1 MEHRTEPRSL
11 VSLPI
16 RVILPGPPAQVLDCR
31 LMDVSATGMRIASDV
46 TLVLEELVAIE
57 VEDQVVLAQIRHC
70 HPEGDKFV
78 AGVRRLHQVP
88 KGSQR
93 GEIGECVSEMIED
106 LERRVLAGEEVAS
119 RMLALE
125 ALDRIVGRV
134 QADPGTAQAQA
145 APAKSPASEE
155 GPAKDEKRSWKI
167 PLALAAALVLAAG
180 IGFTVLQH
188 STAAKSE
195 PPQAEAKNTPTP
207 APSEVPPMPPTLE
220 PTPVATPVPTP
231 VPADPA
237 PVKPVVEKPRPD
249 APAVAGIHHAHVSII
264 EKSWVSVNANGKPL
278 AGKVMNKG
286 EVWDFGFSEKALL
299 HLGYGAGVEI
309 SVDGKSVGPIGG
321 TLRMLELT
329 AAGKRFL
336 PWQNETSH

>member
-1 MEHRTEPRSL
+1 
-11 VSLPI
+11 
-16 RVILPGPPAQVLDCR
+16 
-31 LMDVSATGMRIASDV
+31 MDVSATGMRFASDV

-93 GEIGECVSEMIED
+93 GEIGEYVSEMIED

-134 QADPGTAQAQA
+134 QTEQGPAQAQSKPGPQSKGD
-145 APAKSPASEE
+145 PAK
-155 GPAKDEKRSWKI
+155 GEKRSWKV

-180 IGFTVLQH
+180 IGFTVLQRG
-188 STAAKSE
+188 TDAKSE
-195 PPQAEAKNTPTP
+195 PPQAEAKNTPTQV
-207 APSEVPPMPPTLE
+207 PSEVPTMPPTPE
-220 PTPVATPVPTP
+220 PTPVATPAPTP
-231 VPADPA
+231 VPVDPA
-237 PVKPVVEKPRPD
+237 PVKPVVEKPRP
-249 APAVAGIHHAHVSII
+249 PVTAVAGVHHAHVSVS
-264 EKSWVSVNANGKPL
+264 EKSWVSVNADGKPL
-278 AGKVMNKG
+278 SGRVMNKG
-286 EVWDFGFSEKALL
+286 EVWDFDFSEKAVL

-309 SVDGKSVGPIGG
+309 SVDGQSVGPIGG